1 MRALDKIRLRLR
13 SLFARQSVEREL
25 DNELGFHLD
34 RLVEEEIA
42 AGVPPSEARKSALRK
57 MGSVSQFQ
65 EECRDMRRLNLI
77 DDFIKDLRYAGRSL
91 RRSPGFAALAVLIM
105 ALGIGAN
112 TAVFSVVNAV
122 LLRPLAYRDP
132 DRIVTLSGARTS
144 DVADGKSRPARDQL
158 TPVSGPDFLDWH
170 DRSSS
175 FQAMAYHRTREAS
188 VMRGLTAEYAQA
200 TSVSADFFG
209 VFAVD
214 PLVGRFPTAA
224 EVEQGGSN
232 TLLMSYDYWKGHF
245 GGDPR
250 AVGQTI
256 RMNGQAVQIGA
267 VLPPGFR
274 FPAKTDLWLMIP
286 RRSTNEFRAAHN
298 YLAVGRLKPGVS
310 LDRAQAEMTSI
321 AHSLEQQY
329 PGSNKGQGVAVER
342 MRDQMVSD
350 VRWTLYLLL
359 AAVSV
364 VLLIACANTATLL
377 LGKATTRAR
386 EVAVRV
392 AMGASRR
399 RIVRQLV
406 TESMLLAVLSG
417 AAGLLLAYL
426 GSKALVALAP
436 ADLPRLAETGIDRSV
451 LAFTLGISLTTSFLF
466 GMVPAL
472 YASKLDVNSAL
483 KQGGTRSMIGGGLV
497 RMRGLL
503 VVAEVAMAVV
513 LLSGAGLL
521 IKSFMV
527 LNSVALGFRPESVLV
542 IKASVPSGD
551 AQSQGRQETQHFK
564 DVLSQVASLPGVI
577 AAGATWTPPGQEGA
591 FGSHFVDYMPEK
603 IDYSAPNTVLSI
615 VAPGTFAALGI
626 PLKSGRDFS
635 DGDSFD
641 KPSVAVVNEALVR
654 KSFGGQS
661 PIGRT
666 IFCPFDAAPAMTII
680 GVVGDVRQFGPAR
693 EPQPECYMAYQQH
706 QYGNTLSIVARTAG
720 NPAALSETVRRMAHQ
735 RSPDVPLKFTTME
748 ALISDNVATPRFRSL
763 LFGLFAGIAVC
774 LAMAG
779 VYGVM
784 AYAVGQRTSEIGLR
798 IALGASSGSLLR
810 LILGQGLVL
819 ALAGLGLGLATTVA
833 GTRLL
838 TSMLFQVQPNDPM
851 VYLAVTILVG
861 IVTIAASY
869 IPARRASRIDPLT
882 AIRQD

>member
-1 MRALDKIRLRLR
+1 MRALGKIRLRLR
-13 SLFARQSVEREL
+13 SLFARPSVEREL
-25 DNELGFHLD
+25 DDEVGFHLD
-34 RLVEEEIA
+34 QLVEEEIA
-42 AGVPPSEARKSALRK
+42 AGMPPGEARKSALRK
-57 MGSVSQFQ
+57 MGGISQFQ

-77 DDFIKDLRYAGRSL
+77 DDFMKDLRYAVRSL

-144 DVADGKSRPARDQL
+144 DAASGARRPHDQIA
-158 TPVSGPDFLDWH
+158 PVSGPDFLDWH

-175 FQAMAYHRTREAS
+175 FEAMAYHRTRETS
-188 VMRGLTAEYAQA
+188 VMRGSTAEYAQA
-200 TSVSADFFG
+200 TAVSAEFFG
-209 VFAVD
+209 VFAVE
-214 PLVGRFPTAA
+214 PLVGRFPTAE
-224 EVEQGGSN
+224 EVEQGSSSGALTISD
-232 TLLMSYDYWKGHF
+232 DYWQGHF

-250 AVGQTI
+250 VVGQSV
-256 RMNGQAVQIGA
+256 RVDGQVVQIGS

-274 FPAKTDLWLMIP
+274 FPAKTDLWLTIP
-286 RRSTNEFRAAHN
+286 RRSTNEYRAAHN

-310 LDRAQAEMTSI
+310 LERAQAEMTSI
-321 AHSLEQQY
+321 TRTLEQQY

-350 VRWTLYLLL
+350 VRLTLYLLL
-359 AAVSV
+359 GAVSV

-377 LGKATTRAR
+377 LGKATTRTR

-392 AMGASRR
+392 AIGASRQ
-399 RIVRQLV
+399 RIMRQMV
-406 TESMLLAVLSG
+406 TESMLLAVLAG
-417 AAGLLLAYL
+417 AVGLLLAYL

-451 LAFTLGISLTTSFLF
+451 LAFTLGTSLATSFLF

-472 YASKLDVNSAL
+472 YASRLDINHAL
-483 KQGGTRSMIGGGLV
+483 KQGGTRSVIGGGLV
-497 RMRGLL
+497 GMRGAL

-521 IKSFMV
+521 IKSFLA
-527 LNSVALGFRPESVLV
+527 LNCVALGFRPESVLV
-542 IKASVPSGD
+542 IKATVPQGN
-551 AQSQGRQETQHFK
+551 AQSQGRQESQNFK
-564 DVLSQVASLPGVI
+564 EVLSQVASLPGVL
-577 AAGATWTPPGQEGA
+577 AAGATLTPPGQEGA
-591 FGSHFVDYMPEK
+591 FGSHFVDYIPEK
-603 IDYSAPNTVLSI
+603 LDYRAPNTVLSV

-635 DGDSFD
+635 DGDTFD
-641 KPSVAVVNEALVR
+641 RPSVAVVNEALVR
-654 KSFGGQS
+654 KSFPGQS

-693 EPQPECYMAYQQH
+693 EPQPECYMPYQQH
-706 QYGNTLSIVARTAG
+706 QYGTTLSIVARTVG
-720 NPAALSETVRRMAHQ
+720 NPTALSETVRRVANE
-735 RSPDVPLKFTTME
+735 RSPDVPLKLTTME
-748 ALISDNVATPRFRSL
+748 ALIFENVAAPRFRAL

-784 AYAVGQRTSEIGLR
+784 AYAVGQRSSEIGLR
-798 IALGASSGSLLR
+798 IALGASTASLLR
-810 LILGQGLVL
+810 LILGQGLFLTV
-819 ALAGLGLGLATTVA
+819 AGLGLGLAASVA

-838 TSMLFQVQPNDPM
+838 TSMLFQVQPNDPL
-851 VYLAVTILVG
+851 VYLAMSVLLG

-869 IPARRASRIDPLT
+869 MPARRASRIDPLT
-882 AIRQD
+882 AIRQE

>member
-1 MRALDKIRLRLR
+1 MRALDKIRLRLC
-13 SLFARQSVEREL
+13 SLFARHNIEREL
-25 DNELGFHLD
+25 DDELGFHLD
-34 RLVEEEIA
+34 QLIEEEIA

-57 MGSVSQFQ
+57 MGGVSQFQ

-77 DDFIKDLRYAGRSL
+77 DDFMKDLQYAGRSL

-122 LLRPLAYRDP
+122 LLRPLGYRDP

-144 DVADGKSRPARDQL
+144 DAAVGARRPPHDQL
-158 TPVSGPDFLDWH
+158 APVSGPDFLDWH

-175 FQAMAYHRTREAS
+175 FEAMAYYRTRETS
-188 VMRGLTAEYAQA
+188 VMPRSTAEYAQA
-200 TSVSADFFG
+200 TTVSAEFFS
-209 VFAVD
+209 VFASE
-214 PLVGRFPTAA
+214 PLVGRFPTAE
-224 EVEQGGSN
+224 EVEQGSSRALVISHG
-232 TLLMSYDYWKGHF
+232 YWQGHF

-250 AVGQTI
+250 VVGQSI
-256 RMNGQAVQIGA
+256 RMDGRVVQIGG
-267 VLPPGFR
+267 VLPPGFH

-286 RRSTNEFRAAHN
+286 RRSTNEYRAAHN
-298 YLAVGRLKPGVS
+298 YLAVGRLKPGVH
-310 LDRAQAEMTSI
+310 LERAQGEMTAI
-321 AHSLEQQY
+321 TRSLEQLY
-329 PGSNKGQGVAVER
+329 PGSNKGQGVAVAR
-342 MRDQMVSD
+342 MRDQMVGD
-350 VRWTLYLLL
+350 VRLTLYLLL
-359 AAVSV
+359 GAVSV

-377 LGKATTRAR
+377 LGKATTRTR

-392 AMGASRR
+392 ALGASRR
-399 RIVRQLV
+399 RIIRQLV
-406 TESMLLAVLSG
+406 TESLLLALLAGV
-417 AAGLLLAYL
+417 AGLLLAYL

-472 YASKLDVNSAL
+472 YASRLDVNDAL
-483 KQGGTRSMIGGGLV
+483 KQGGTRSVIGGGLI
-497 RMRGLL
+497 RIRGLL

-521 IKSFMV
+521 IKSFLA

-542 IKASVPSGD
+542 IKATVPRAS
-551 AQSQGRQETQHFK
+551 AQSRGRRESQNLK
-564 DVLSQVASLPGVI
+564 DVLSQVASLPGVLT
-577 AAGATWTPPGQEGA
+577 AGATLTPPGQEGP
-591 FGSHFVDYMPEK
+591 FGSHFVDYIPEK
-603 IDYSAPNTVLSI
+603 LDYRAPNTVLSI

-635 DGDSFD
+635 DGDAFD
-641 KPSVAVVNEALVR
+641 KPFVAVVNEALVR
-654 KSFGGQS
+654 KSFPGQS

-666 IFCPFDAAPAMTII
+666 IFCPFDASPAMTII

-693 EPQPECYMAYQQH
+693 EPLPECYMPYQQH
-706 QYGNTLSIVARTAG
+706 QYGTTLSIVARTIG
-720 NPAALSETVRRMAHQ
+720 NPTALSETVRRVAHE

-748 ALISDNVATPRFRSL
+748 ALISENVAAPRFRSL

-784 AYAVGQRTSEIGLR
+784 AYAVGQRSSEIGLR
-798 IALGASSGSLLR
+798 IALGASTGSLLR

-819 ALAGLGLGLATTVA
+819 AVAGLGLGLAAAVA

-838 TSMLFQVQPNDPM
+838 TSMLFQVQPNDPL
-851 VYLAVTILVG
+851 VYLAVTVLLG

-869 IPARRASRIDPLT
+869 IPARRASRVDPLT
-882 AIRQD
+882 AIRQE